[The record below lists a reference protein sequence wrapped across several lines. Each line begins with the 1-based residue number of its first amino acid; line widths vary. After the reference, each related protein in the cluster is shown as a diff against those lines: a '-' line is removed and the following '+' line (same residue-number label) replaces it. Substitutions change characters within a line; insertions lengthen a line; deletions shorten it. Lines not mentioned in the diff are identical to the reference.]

1 MTDRRGE
8 IASDL
13 DRLVKDGEFIWLSEQ
28 IRAKPEQARV
38 ELEKQLDEAEKVA
51 KKIGNE
57 AQDKA
62 GKGKKTKGKADAK
75 AKADQDRK
83 GWSGFLL

>member
-28 IRAKPEQARV
+28 IRAKPEQART
-38 ELEKQLDEAEKVA
+38 ELEKQLGEAEQVA
-51 KKIGNE
+51 KKIAKE
-57 AQDKA
+57 AKNKA
-62 GKGKKTKGKADAK
+62 GKGKKTKGKAHEK
-75 AKADQDRK
+75 AKADQDRRL
-83 GWSGFLL
+83 SETS